1 MAKLISSTY
10 ADALFDLAIEK
21 NKTEDWQKAVE
32 TIKGIL
38 CENPEFGKLM
48 AHPQVDKEEK
58 LSLASEAFENKVD
71 PEIVGLI
78 RIVIEKDRY
87 SEIDSI
93 FEAFIAKVKDYNG
106 VGVAY
111 VSTAKE
117 LSESQKDAVVAKLIE
132 TTEYKSMEMHYSVDE
147 SLIGGMVIRIGDRV
161 VDSSIRTRLDTMTRQ
176 LMKTQV

>member
-21 NKTEDWQKAVE
+21 EKTEDWQKAVE

-38 CENPEFGKLM
+38 DENPEFGKLM
-48 AHPQVDKEEK
+48 AHPQLDKEEK
-58 LSLASEAFENKVD
+58 LSLASEAFEDKVD

-78 RIVIEKDRY
+78 RVIIEKDRY

-93 FEAFIAKVKDYNG
+93 LDAFIAKVKDYNG

-111 VSTAKE
+111 VSAAKE
-117 LSESQKDAVVAKLIE
+117 LSDSQKEAVIAKLLE
-132 TTEYKSMEMHYSVDE
+132 TTEYKSMEMHYTVDE

-161 VDSSIRTRLDTMTRQ
+161 VDSSIKTRLDIMTKQ
-176 LMKTQV
+176 LLKAQV